1 MSVPLPNLDDRR
13 WSDLVDE
20 GRSLIP
26 LYAPG
31 WTDHNAHDPGVTLI
45 ELLAWLT
52 EMDIYS
58 LNRISDEHK
67 RKFLSLVG
75 VAPYPPR
82 QARSILSFELKPN
95 QQAVWLPA
103 GTEAGGADPF
113 GVLTTFRT
121 SEKLRVSTGKLAAL
135 LLKDSKG
142 YHDLTGSLERGEAVG
157 VFGPVP
163 EQGAEIYFGFTDPL
177 AITEPVS
184 LYFTF
189 AGIHSGAAERERLI
203 EETLAQTRSC
213 QPPSSLLACE
223 WNGRQV
229 SREEQPVAALPTS
242 HVRVRWQ
249 FLAEDHGQKRW
260 VTLDCADVASRSE
273 IEDDTRSFTLDGRI
287 AFRLPS
293 AMAKSTAGQLTPGL
307 FYVRC
312 RFEAGAYDAPPLI
325 QTISYNGVAA
335 EQASPGWSE
344 LTITKGAATSGTA
357 PKPGDLIALRFTLN
371 DSGAITSLDFGGS
384 EGDPRFKV
392 LEYNAATQN
401 AQGHLVL
408 EAILLGI
415 ASEIPFQQH
424 QLPGAPA
431 VEESIRLYTLEGE
444 RWRHWEKRPDFDAS
458 RAEDAHIVINPENG
472 VVGFGNGDHGR
483 VPQSGAPILATCD
496 STRAADG
503 NLGAGKI
510 NRLLD
515 SLHNRAFIENFAGL
529 AQRIAVVTNRVS
541 GSGGADAETLEHAI
555 ARAIELVRTSWRAV
569 TLDDYEWL
577 AKRTPGTR
585 IARASARANLHP
597 SFPCFKAPG
606 LITLIILPDMPAAR
620 PSPSREL
627 KRAVSA
633 YLHRRRV
640 IGTRVEVVGP
650 EYVELAVRA
659 SVKAGPGVSKS
670 TLQEKISAA
679 LNRFFDPLGGGPD
692 KTGWPF
698 GRDVYRSEVMQVIEE
713 VPGVDHVLS
722 LELLT
727 RCGRA
732 TCGNVCLGPTSLV
745 GAEAHEI
752 KVI

>member
-20 GRSLIP
+20 GRSVIP
-26 LYAPG
+26 LYAPN
-31 WTDHNAHDPGVTLI
+31 WTDHNAHDPGVTLL

-67 RKFLSLVG
+67 RKFLALVG
-75 VAPYPPR
+75 VTPYPPR
-82 QARSILSFELKPN
+82 QARTILSFELKPN
-95 QQAVWLPA
+95 QQAAWMPA
-103 GTEAGGADPF
+103 GTEAGGTDPF

-121 SEKLRVSTGKLAAL
+121 SEKLRVSPGKLAAL
-135 LLKDSKG
+135 LLKDSTG
-142 YHDLTGSLERGEAVG
+142 YHDLTGNLERGDAVG

-163 EQGAEIYFGFTDPL
+163 EQGAKIYVGFTDPL
-177 AITEPVS
+177 TISEPIS

-189 AGIHSGAAERERLI
+189 AGTRSGAAERERLI
-203 EETLAQTRSC
+203 EETLAQKRSC
-213 QPPSSLLACE
+213 QPPPALIACE
-223 WNGRQV
+223 RHGRQV
-229 SREEQPVAALPTS
+229 NREEQLVAALPPNRQ
-242 HVRVRWQ
+242 VRVRWE
-249 FLAEDHGQKRW
+249 FLAEEHGRSRW
-260 VTLDCADVASRSE
+260 VSLVAGRSE
-273 IEDDTRSFTLDGRI
+273 IEDYTRAFTLDGRI
-287 AFRLPS
+287 VFRLPR
-293 AMAKSTAGQLTPGL
+293 AMAKSTAGQLAPGL

-335 EQASPGWSE
+335 EQASPGGSE
-344 LTITKGAATSGTA
+344 LTITRSSPTSGTA
-357 PKPGDLIALRFTLN
+357 PKPGDLVALRFTLD
-371 DSGAITSLDFGGS
+371 DSGAITSLDFAGS
-384 EGDPRFKV
+384 ESDPQFRV
-392 LEYNAATQN
+392 LEYKAATQN
-401 AQGHLVL
+401 TEGRLAL

-424 QLPGAPA
+424 RLPIAPA
-431 VEESIRLYTLEGE
+431 VEERLRVFTLEGDQWRPWE
-444 RWRHWEKRPDFDAS
+444 RRADFDAS
-458 RAEDAHIVINPENG
+458 RAEDAHVVINPQSG
-472 VVGFGNGDHGR
+472 VVRFGNGDHGR
-483 VPQSGAPILATCD
+483 LPQSGAPIMAAYD
-496 STRAADG
+496 ATRAADG

-510 NRLLD
+510 SRLLD
-515 SLHNRAFIENFAGL
+515 SLHNRASIENFAGL
-529 AQRIAVVTNRVS
+529 AQRIGIVTNRLPA
-541 GSGGADAETLEHAI
+541 SGGADAETLEHAI
-555 ARAIELVRTSWRAV
+555 ARAIELVGTSWRAV
-569 TLDDYEWL
+569 ALADYERL
-577 AKRTPGTR
+577 ARQTPGTR

-606 LITLIILPDMPAAR
+606 LITLIILPDMPAPR
-620 PSPSREL
+620 PYPSREL
-627 KRAVSA
+627 KRTVRA

-659 SVKAGPGVSKS
+659 SVKATLAVSKAA
-670 TLQEKISAA
+670 LQGKISEA

-722 LELLT
+722 LELLMG
-727 RCGRA
+727 CGRA
-732 TCGNVCLGPTSLV
+732 TCGNVCLGPTSVV
-745 GAEAHEI
+745 GAGAHEI

>member
-26 LYAPG
+26 LYAPE

-67 RKFLSLVG
+67 RKFLALVG
-75 VAPYPPR
+75 VTSYPPR
-82 QARSILSFELKPN
+82 QASTILSFELKPN

-103 GTEAGGADPF
+103 GTEVGGSDPF

-121 SEKLRVSTGKLAAL
+121 SEKLRVSTGKLDGL
-135 LLKDSKG
+135 LLRDSKG
-142 YHDLTGSLERGEAVG
+142 YHDLTVRRERGEPVG

-177 AITEPVS
+177 AISEPVS

-189 AGIHSGAAERERLI
+189 AGTHSGTAERERLI
-203 EETLAQTRSC
+203 EETLAQKRSC
-213 QPPSSLLACE
+213 QLPPSLIVCE
-223 WNGRQV
+223 RQGRQL
-229 SREEQPVAALPTS
+229 SREERLVAALPPTS
-242 HVRVRWQ
+242 HVRVRWE
-249 FLAEDHGQKRW
+249 FLAEDHGQRRW
-260 VTLDCADVASRSE
+260 ASLVASRSE
-273 IEDDTRSFTLDGRI
+273 IEDDTRAFTLDGRI

-344 LTITKGAATSGTA
+344 LTIAKGVAATGTA
-357 PKPGDLIALRFTLN
+357 PNPGDLVALRFTL
-371 DSGAITSLDFGGS
+371 DGSGAITSLDFRGS
-384 EGDPRFKV
+384 EGDPKFKV
-392 LEYNAATQN
+392 LEYNGATPN
-401 AQGHLVL
+401 AQGRLAL
-408 EAILLGI
+408 EAVLLGI

-424 QLPGAPA
+424 RLPVEPA
-431 VEESIRLYTLEGE
+431 VEESLRLYTLEGDQ
-444 RWRHWEKRPDFDAS
+444 WRHWERRADFDAS
-458 RAEDAHIVINPENG
+458 RAEDAHVVINPENG
-472 VVGFGNGDHGR
+472 VVQFGNGNHGR
-483 VPQSGAPILATCD
+483 LPPSGTPILATCD

-515 SLHNRAFIENFAGL
+515 SLHNRASIENFASL
-529 AQRIAVVTNRVS
+529 VQRIAVVTNRVA
-541 GSGGADAETLEHAI
+541 GSGGADAETLEHAT
-555 ARAIELVRTSWRAV
+555 ARAIELVGTSWRAV
-569 TLDDYEWL
+569 TLDDYERL

-606 LITLIILPDMPAAR
+606 LITLIILPDMPGAR

-627 KRAVSA
+627 KRAVTA

-640 IGTRVEVVGP
+640 IGTRIEVVGP

-659 SVKAGPGVSKS
+659 SVKAGQGVSKAS
-670 TLQEKISAA
+670 LQEKISQA

-698 GRDVYRSEVMQVIEE
+698 GRDVYRSEVMQVIEG
-713 VPGVDHVLS
+713 VSGVDHVFS

-727 RCGRA
+727 GCGRA

-745 GAEAHEI
+745 GAGAHEL